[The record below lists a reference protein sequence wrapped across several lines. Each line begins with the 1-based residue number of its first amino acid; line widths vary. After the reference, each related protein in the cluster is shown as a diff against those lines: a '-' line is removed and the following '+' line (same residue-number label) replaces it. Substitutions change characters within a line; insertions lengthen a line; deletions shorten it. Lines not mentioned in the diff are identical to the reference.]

1 MKFIEEKHVELSNS
15 FQFLNLKNIFLNFSR
30 ELIFAVLWSE
40 IFSRVQIFAILL
52 KNREKS
58 ENQFSR
64 KLVTFL

>member
-15 FQFLNLKNIFLNFSR
+15 FQFLNFKNIFLNFSR
-30 ELIFAVLWSE
+30 ELIFAVLSSE

-58 ENQFSR
+58 EN
-64 KLVTFL
+64 